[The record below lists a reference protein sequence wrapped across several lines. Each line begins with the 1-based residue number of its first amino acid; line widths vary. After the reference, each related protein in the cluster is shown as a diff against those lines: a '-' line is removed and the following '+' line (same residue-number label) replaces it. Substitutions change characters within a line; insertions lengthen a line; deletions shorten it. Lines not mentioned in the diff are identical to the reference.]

1 MLLSFAG
8 SFIVSCPSVV
18 PRPFSL
24 QSSHPDPAL
33 HAPISVGPAKK
44 KKKDM
49 GGNGSMFLMAGVM
62 ALVVLL
68 FAGPR
73 MTCAGGSPN
82 VMLNPVGILNAFFAQ
97 AAGGILLIA
106 FVSLRLVDQGGDAEA
121 LVDNAPAR
129 SLVVRIWWG
138 TEKEK
143 KRVTERQRKR
153 ERERERHT
161 HTHTHTHT
169 QRLVDTTHTHTEDT
183 HTYTRTCTHAVCTSL
198 QAAVNVC
205 VGMAFSCATALGVHS
220 WFVADWAHLPPFFTI
235 RLATCSA
242 LAGMVRPSA

>member
-1 MLLSFAG
+1 
-8 SFIVSCPSVV
+8 
-18 PRPFSL
+18 
-24 QSSHPDPAL
+24 
-33 HAPISVGPAKK
+33 
-44 KKKDM
+44 
-49 GGNGSMFLMAGVM
+49 MFLMAGVM

-169 QRLVDTTHTHTEDT
+169 EVGRHNTHTHRGYT
-183 HTYTRTCTHAVCTSL
+183 HIHTHMHARCL
-198 QAAVNVC
+198 H
-205 VGMAFSCATALGVHS
+205 F
-220 WFVADWAHLPPFFTI
+220 
-235 RLATCSA
+235 
-242 LAGMVRPSA
+242 LAGCCECLCGNGVFVCNGARGPLLVCG